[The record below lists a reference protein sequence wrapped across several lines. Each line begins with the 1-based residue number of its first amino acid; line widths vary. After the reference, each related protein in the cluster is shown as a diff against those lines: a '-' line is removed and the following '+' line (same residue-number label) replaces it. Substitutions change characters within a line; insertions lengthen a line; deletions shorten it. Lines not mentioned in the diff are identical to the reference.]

1 VTARRDE
8 PAPLPAHWTPEQALA
23 VFECLHA
30 LREQLWSMYGPAVQQ
45 AWCAQLAPQ
54 LPLPEF
60 DPNDQRRVLQCTRA
74 PCGAFV
80 AWCSRRCHQTRVLAA
95 E

>member
-8 PAPLPAHWTPEQALA
+8 PAPLPTHWTPEKALA

-30 LREQLWSMYGPAVQQ
+30 LRGQLWSMYGSAAQQ
-45 AWCAQLAPQ
+45 AWCHQLAPQ

-60 DPNDQRRVLQCTRA
+60 DPNDS
-74 PCGAFV
+74 F
-80 AWCSRRCHQTRVLAA
+80 
-95 E
+95 